1 MNALITGSTRGI
13 GRAIARR
20 FAAAGFNLFITSK
33 MQENVKRTCEELRND
48 FPEIE
53 ILSGVFN
60 LSKEDEVEALSS
72 LVQSKWNKLDVL
84 VNNAGVFLGGSVLGE
99 KNGRLEYLLNTNLL
113 SAYRLTRSLKELF
126 IRQKRGYIFNMC
138 SIASLDYYPNG
149 GSYGISKAAML
160 AMSKAFRAEF
170 MPHHVRVSSVMPGA
184 VFTDSWPDTGLP
196 KSRFIH
202 PEDIANLIYHAWEM
216 PANTVVE
223 NILIRPLEGD
233 L

>member
-1 MNALITGSTRGI
+1 
-13 GRAIARR
+13 
-20 FAAAGFNLFITSK
+20 

-126 IRQKRGYIFNMC
+126 IRQKKRIY
-138 SIASLDYYPNG
+138 LQ
-149 GSYGISKAAML
+149 
-160 AMSKAFRAEF
+160 
-170 MPHHVRVSSVMPGA
+170 HVLYRQPRLLSQWW
-184 VFTDSWPDTGLP
+184 FLWYQQKRLC
-196 KSRFIH
+196 
-202 PEDIANLIYHAWEM
+202 
-216 PANTVVE
+216 
-223 NILIRPLEGD
+223 
-233 L
+233 